1 MNKRE
6 IIVAVLSVLMML
18 TGITLYAE
26 ECKLNYGI
34 GMESFASDRAYD
46 GDGNTL
52 VLDHT
57 VMEFRYPVFIGYDYN
72 KWLKV
77 RLTIPYVYRKA
88 EYFEPG
94 LDKLGKGIGD
104 IELSNTCQVMDEES
118 KNPQLDIKLAVI
130 IPSGTNDITG
140 AIGSDKLPIG
150 GPLFG
155 SEGVYRYGGSYGID
169 PSILAT
175 KNIGNH
181 KVSAGVG
188 YKITTAV
195 STDTY
200 EFNPGNI
207 FHFALG
213 YGYEASENVSV
224 GAIYSNYSSER
235 VEIDSTRINGT
246 SGITGNISPTFA
258 VEINKLYTLQ
268 FKLDIPIYGQ
278 NQYKGIGYSFNVV
291 F

>member
-1 MNKRE
+1 MLISVALNAEDQK
-6 IIVAVLSVLMML
+6 II
-18 TGITLYAE
+18 
-26 ECKLNYGI
+26 YGI
-34 GMESFASDRAYD
+34 GMESFVSDRAYNGD
-46 GDGNTL
+46 GDTF
-52 VLDHT
+52 VLDST
-57 VMEFRYPVFIGYDYN
+57 IMEFRYPVFIGYNYN
-72 KWLKV
+72 KWLNAK
-77 RLTIPYVYRKA
+77 LTIPYVYRKA

-94 LDKLGKGIGD
+94 MDKLGKGIGD
-104 IELSNTCQVMDEES
+104 IELANTCRIMNEES
-118 KNPQLDIKLAVI
+118 KNPQLDIKLAFI

-140 AIGSDKLPIG
+140 AIGSDKLPTG

-181 KVSAGVG
+181 KVSADVG

-195 STDTY
+195 STETY

-213 YGYEASENVSV
+213 YGYKASENTSI
-224 GAIYSNYSSER
+224 GAVYSNYSSER
-235 VEIDSTRINGT
+235 TEIDSKSINGT

-258 VEINKLYTLQ
+258 VEINKQYSLQ

-278 NQYKGIGYSFNVV
+278 NQYKGIGYSFNIV